1 MSNNRH
7 RIAPPPEMIQQWI
20 DEPQYMT
27 EDQLGKRMMM
37 ISMNEKKFLE
47 IINKTSK
54 YVSER
59 ELEKMLA
66 ELKELHL
73 PDGYA
78 DKLRASRIPSL
89 KDLALNDLDNIQT
102 HDQEGREIVN
112 LSNIR
117 FALEALPDA

>member
-1 MSNNRH
+1 MANNRH
-7 RIAPPPEMIQQWI
+7 RIAPPPELVKQWI

-37 ISMNEKKFLE
+37 ISMNSEKFLE

-66 ELKELHL
+66 ELKALHL

-78 DKLRASRIPSL
+78 DKLRASRLPSL

-117 FALEALPDA
+117 LALESLPQ

>member
-1 MSNNRH
+1 
-7 RIAPPPEMIQQWI
+7 MIQQWI

-27 EDQLGKRMMM
+27 EDQLGKRMMI
-37 ISMNEKKFLE
+37 ISMNETKFLE

-54 YVSER
+54 YVSDR

-78 DKLRASRIPSL
+78 DKLRASRLSSL
-89 KDLALNDLDNIQT
+89 KNLALNDLDNIQT
-102 HDQEGREIVN
+102 HDQEGRQIVD

-117 FALEALPDA
+117 FALESLPQ